1 MIRVISGEVFG
12 SAALFCKEICSV
24 SAIAIPERPLL
35 EADPAV
41 FARDFDKSC
50 FTFTHRLS
58 NNPLFETEQLLTLA
72 RRRARDPND
81 VYYDAGDIPVD
92 QRWDQTPPCDLPV
105 DELLRRIET
114 AGAFIILRHV
124 QKDPGY
130 AGLLDACMDEI
141 VALSGRDLS
150 QVVKL
155 RDAIIF
161 VNSPNRIT
169 TYHIDRECSWLYQ
182 IQGRKTISI
191 FEPTDRDVLPEWE
204 IEKFWERDNNA
215 ATYRP
220 QYQSRATVIELLPGQ
235 GVHIPVGAPH
245 WVRNGPEVS
254 VSLNINFHY
263 LDAITAD
270 VYRANYWL
278 RRLGLNPTPP
288 RVSAF
293 KDAIKRSVYG
303 PINRSVL
310 QPARAARRAI
320 RAMKHPARKA

>member
-1 MIRVISGEVFG
+1 MISIISN
-12 SAALFCKEICSV
+12 STTLFCQEICSV
-24 SAIAIPERPLL
+24 SSVAFSEWPLL

-41 FARDFDKSC
+41 FARDFDKNC

-58 NNPLFETEQLLTLA
+58 DNPLFGTDRLLGLA
-72 RRRARDPND
+72 RVRARDLSLGD
-81 VYYDAGDIPVD
+81 VHYDAGEIRVD
-92 QRWDQTPPCDLPV
+92 QRWNQIPPSDLPV

-114 AGAFIILRHV
+114 AGAWILLRHV
-124 QKDPGY
+124 QKDPEY
-130 AGLLDACMDEI
+130 ARLLDACMDEI

-150 QVVKL
+150 QVMKL
-155 RDAIIF
+155 RDSMIF
-161 VNSPNRIT
+161 ISSPHRIT

-191 FEPTDRDVLPEWE
+191 FNPTDRDVLPEWE
-204 IEKFWERDNNA
+204 IEKFWAKDNNA
-215 ATYRP
+215 ATYKL
-220 QYQSRATVIELLPGQ
+220 QYQSRATVIELVPGQ

-245 WVRNGPEVS
+245 WVQNGPEVS

-293 KDAIKRSVYG
+293 KDAIKRRG
-303 PINRSVL
+303 FATFNRTVL
-310 QPARAARRAI
+310 QPARLARGAI
-320 RAMKHPARKA
+320 RAVKHPARKT

>member
-1 MIRVISGEVFG
+1 MP
-12 SAALFCKEICSV
+12 
-24 SAIAIPERPLL
+24 AIALSERPLL
-35 EADPAV
+35 NADPLV
-41 FARDFDKSC
+41 FARDFDKNC

-58 NNPLFETEQLLTLA
+58 GNPLFSTDRLLALA
-72 RRRARDPND
+72 RRRARDPDD
-81 VYYDAGDIPVD
+81 VYYDAGEIRVD

-114 AGAFIILRHV
+114 AGAWIILRHV
-124 QKDPGY
+124 QNDPEY
-130 AGLLDACMDEI
+130 AGLVDACMEEI

-150 QVVKL
+150 QVMKV

-161 VNSPNRIT
+161 INSPNRIS

-191 FEPTDRDVLPEWE
+191 FEPADRDVLPEWE
-204 IEKFWERDNNA
+204 IEKFWAVDHNA

-220 QYQSRATVIELLPGQ
+220 QYQSRATVTELLPGH

-303 PINRSVL
+303 TVNRTVL
-310 QPARAARRAI
+310 QPARAARGLT
-320 RAMKHPARKA
+320 RAMKHPARKT

>member
-1 MIRVISGEVFG
+1 MSTEAVPAG
-12 SAALFCKEICSV
+12 
-24 SAIAIPERPLL
+24 PLL

-41 FARDFDKSC
+41 FARDFDKNCSP
-50 FTFTHRLS
+50 FTHRLS
-58 NNPLFETEQLLTLA
+58 NSPLFRTDRLLTLA
-72 RRRARDPND
+72 RRRARNPGD
-81 VYYDAGDIPVD
+81 VYYDAGEIRVD

-124 QKDPGY
+124 QEDPEY

-150 QVVKL
+150 HVMKL

-161 VNSPNRIT
+161 INSPHRIT

-182 IQGRKTISI
+182 IRGRKTISI
-191 FEPTDRDVLPEWE
+191 FDPTDRDVLPEWE
-204 IEKFWERDNNA
+204 IEKFWAVDNNA
-215 ATYRP
+215 ATYKP
-220 QYQSRATVIELLPGQ
+220 QYQSRATVFELLPGQ

-245 WVRNGPEVS
+245 WVQNGPEVS

-263 LDAITAD
+263 LDAITGD

-278 RRLGLNPTPP
+278 RRMGLNPTPP

-293 KDAIKRSVYG
+293 KDAVKRSVYG
-303 PINRSVL
+303 PVNRTVL
-310 QPARAARRAI
+310 QPARAARSAIKRRNVPRA
-320 RAMKHPARKA
+320 KPDSLD

>member
-1 MIRVISGEVFG
+1 VKEV
-12 SAALFCKEICSV
+12 CTV
-24 SAIAIPERPLL
+24 PAIALSERPLL
-35 EADPAV
+35 NADPAE
-41 FARDFDKSC
+41 FARDFDKNC

-58 NNPLFETEQLLTLA
+58 GNPLFSTDRLLALA
-72 RRRARDPND
+72 RRRARDPDD
-81 VYYDAGDIPVD
+81 VYYDAGEIRVD
-92 QRWDQTPPCDLPV
+92 QRWDQTPPCEMPV

-114 AGAFIILRHV
+114 AGAWIILRHV
-124 QKDPGY
+124 QNDPEY
-130 AGLLDACMDEI
+130 AGLVDACMDEI

-150 QVVKL
+150 QVMKV

-161 VNSPNRIT
+161 INSPNRIS

-182 IQGRKTISI
+182 IRGRKTISI
-191 FEPTDRDVLPEWE
+191 FRPTDRDVLPERE
-204 IEKFWERDNNA
+204 IEKFWAVDHNA

-220 QYQSRATVIELLPGQ
+220 QYQSHATVTELLPGH

-263 LDAITAD
+263 HDAITAD

-303 PINRSVL
+303 TVNRTVL
-310 QPARAARRAI
+310 EPARAARGAI
-320 RAMKHPARKA
+320 RALKHPARKT

>member
-1 MIRVISGEVFG
+1 
-12 SAALFCKEICSV
+12 LFRAGHS
-24 SAIAIPERPLL
+24 
-35 EADPAV
+35 
-41 FARDFDKSC
+41 
-50 FTFTHRLS
+50 FTHRLS
-58 NNPLFETEQLLTLA
+58 GNPLFSTDRLLALA
-72 RRRARDPND
+72 RRRVRNPDD
-81 VYYDAGDIPVD
+81 VYYDAGEIRVD

-114 AGAFIILRHV
+114 AGAWIILRHV
-124 QKDPGY
+124 QNDPEY
-130 AGLLDACMDEI
+130 AGLVDACMDEI

-150 QVVKL
+150 QVMKV

-161 VNSPNRIT
+161 INSPNRIS

-191 FEPTDRDVLPEWE
+191 FEPADRDVLPEWE
-204 IEKFWERDNNA
+204 IEMFWAVDHNA

-220 QYQSRATVIELLPGQ
+220 QYQSRATVTELLPGH

-303 PINRSVL
+303 PVNRTVL

-320 RAMKHPARKA
+320 RAMKHAARKT

>member
-1 MIRVISGEVFG
+1 MP
-12 SAALFCKEICSV
+12 
-24 SAIAIPERPLL
+24 AIAFRERPLL

-41 FARDFDKSC
+41 FARDFDKNC

-58 NNPLFETEQLLTLA
+58 NSPLFRTDQLLALA
-72 RRRARDPND
+72 RRRAGDPND
-81 VYYDAGDIPVD
+81 VYYDAGDIRVD

-124 QKDPGY
+124 QEDPGY

-155 RDAIIF
+155 RDSIIF
-161 VNSPNRIT
+161 INSPNRIT

-191 FEPTDRDVLPEWE
+191 FDPTDRDVLPEWE
-204 IEKFWERDNNA
+204 IEKFWEADNNA

-220 QYQSRATVIELLPGQ
+220 QYQSRAAVFELLPGQ
-235 GVHIPVGAPH
+235 GVHIPVNAPH

-254 VSLNINFHY
+254 VSLNVNFHY
-263 LDAITAD
+263 LDAIAAD

-293 KDAIKRSVYG
+293 KDAVKRSVYG
-303 PINRSVL
+303 TVL
-310 QPARAARRAI
+310 QTARAARRAI
-320 RAMKHPARKA
+320 RAMNRPARKT

>member
-1 MIRVISGEVFG
+1 
-12 SAALFCKEICSV
+12 LFFVEICPV
-24 SAIAIPERPLL
+24 PTIGFPERPLL
-35 EADPAV
+35 EADSAV
-41 FARDFDKSC
+41 FARDFDKKC
-50 FTFTHRLS
+50 FTYAHRLS
-58 NNPLFETEQLLTLA
+58 DNPLFRTDQLLALA

-81 VYYDAGDIPVD
+81 VYYDAGEIRVD

-114 AGAFIILRHV
+114 AGAFIVLRHV
-124 QKDPGY
+124 QEDAEY

-141 VALSGRDLS
+141 VALSGRDLG
-150 QVVKL
+150 QVMKL

-161 VNSPNRIT
+161 VNSPNRIS
-169 TYHIDRECSWLYQ
+169 TYHIDRECSWLNQ
-182 IQGRKTISI
+182 IRGRKTISI
-191 FEPTDRDVLPEWE
+191 FEPTDRDVLPERE
-204 IEKFWERDNNA
+204 IEKFWAVDNNA

-220 QYQSRATVIELLPGQ
+220 QYQSRATVIELLPGH

-270 VYRANYWL
+270 VYRTNYWL

-293 KDAIKRSVYG
+293 KDAVKRSVYG
-303 PINRSVL
+303 AVKRTVF
-310 QPARAARRAI
+310 QPARGAI
-320 RAMKHPARKA
+320 RAMKHPAHKT

>member
-1 MIRVISGEVFG
+1 MSSITF
-12 SAALFCKEICSV
+12 
-24 SAIAIPERPLL
+24 PERPLL
-35 EADPAV
+35 NADPVV
-41 FARDFDKSC
+41 FARDFDKKC

-58 NNPLFETEQLLTLA
+58 DNPLFGTDRLLALA
-72 RRRARDPND
+72 RQRGRDPRD
-81 VYYDAGDIPVD
+81 VYYDAGEIRVD

-105 DELLRRIET
+105 DELLRHIET
-114 AGAFIILRHV
+114 AGAWILLRRV
-124 QKDPGY
+124 QEDPKY
-130 AGLLDACMDEI
+130 ARLLDACMDEI
-141 VALSGRDLS
+141 VALSGRELS
-150 QVVKL
+150 QVMKL
-155 RDAIIF
+155 RDSIIF
-161 VNSPNRIT
+161 INSPHRIT

-182 IQGRKTISI
+182 IRGRKTISI

-204 IEKFWERDNNA
+204 IERFWAVDNNA

-263 LDAITAD
+263 LDAITAN

-303 PINRSVL
+303 TVNRTVL
-310 QPARAARRAI
+310 QPARAARGAI
-320 RAMKHPARKA
+320 RAMKHPARKI

>member
-1 MIRVISGEVFG
+1 MN
-12 SAALFCKEICSV
+12 
-24 SAIAIPERPLL
+24 
-35 EADPAV
+35 ADPAV
-41 FARDFDKSC
+41 FARDFDRNC

-58 NNPLFETEQLLTLA
+58 GNPLFSTDRLLTLA
-72 RRRARDPND
+72 RRRARYPDD
-81 VYYDAGDIPVD
+81 VYYDAGEIRVD
-92 QRWDQTPPCDLPV
+92 QRWDQTPSCDLPV

-114 AGAFIILRHV
+114 AGAWIILRHV
-124 QKDPGY
+124 QEDPEY
-130 AGLLDACMDEI
+130 AGLADACMDEI
-141 VALSGRDLS
+141 VELSGRDLS
-150 QVVKL
+150 QVMKV

-161 VNSPNRIT
+161 INSPNRIS
-169 TYHIDRECSWLYQ
+169 TYHIDRECSWLHQ

-204 IEKFWERDNNA
+204 IEKFWAVDHNA

-263 LDAITAD
+263 LDTITAD

-288 RVSAF
+288 RVSAY

-303 PINRSVL
+303 AVNRTVL
-310 QPARAARRAI
+310 QPARAARGAFRG
-320 RAMKHPARKA
+320 MKHPARKT

>member
-1 MIRVISGEVFG
+1 MSSITF
-12 SAALFCKEICSV
+12 
-24 SAIAIPERPLL
+24 PERPLL
-35 EADPAV
+35 NADPVV
-41 FARDFDKSC
+41 FARDFDKNC

-58 NNPLFETEQLLTLA
+58 NSPLFKTDQVLTLA
-72 RRRARDPND
+72 RQRARDPND
-81 VYYDAGDIPVD
+81 VYFDTGEIRVD
-92 QRWDQTPPCDLPV
+92 QRWDQTPPCDMPV
-105 DELLRRIET
+105 DELLQRIET
-114 AGAFIILRHV
+114 AGAWILLRSV
-124 QKDPGY
+124 QEDPEY
-130 AGLLDACMDEI
+130 ARLLDACMDEI

-150 QVVKL
+150 QVRKL
-155 RDAIIF
+155 RDSIIF
-161 VNSPNRIT
+161 INSPHRIT

-204 IEKFWERDNNA
+204 IEKFWAVDNNA
-215 ATYRP
+215 PTYKP

-288 RVSAF
+288 RVSPF

-303 PINRSVL
+303 AANQTVL

-320 RAMKHPARKA
+320 RAMKHPARKT

>member
-1 MIRVISGEVFG
+1 
-12 SAALFCKEICSV
+12 V
-24 SAIAIPERPLL
+24 SSITFPERPLL
-35 EADPAV
+35 NADPVV
-41 FARDFDKSC
+41 FARDFDKNC

-58 NNPLFETEQLLTLA
+58 DNPLFTTDRLLALA
-72 RRRARDPND
+72 RLRGRDPRA
-81 VYYDAGDIPVD
+81 VHYDAGEIRVD
-92 QRWDQTPPCDLPV
+92 QRWDQAPPCDLPV

-114 AGAFIILRHV
+114 AGAFIILRSV
-124 QKDPGY
+124 QEDPEY
-130 AGLLDACMDEI
+130 ARLLDACMDEI

-150 QVVKL
+150 QVMKL
-155 RDAIIF
+155 RDSIIF
-161 VNSPNRIT
+161 VNSPHRIT

-182 IQGRKTISI
+182 IRGRKTISI
-191 FEPTDRDVLPEWE
+191 FDPTDRDVLPERE
-204 IEKFWERDNNA
+204 IEKFWEVDNNA
-215 ATYRP
+215 AIYKP
-220 QYQSRATVIELLPGQ
+220 QYQSRATVIELRPGE

-263 LDAITAD
+263 LDAIAAD

-288 RVSAF
+288 RVSPF

-303 PINRSVL
+303 AANRTVL

-320 RAMKHPARKA
+320 RAMKHRARKT